1 MMPDLLQGVRVLDFG
16 RYIAGPFCSAL
27 LADLGAEVIR
37 VEKVGGGED
46 RYLMPVT
53 ELNDGGFYL
62 QVNRGKR
69 GMTLD
74 VSRREGQMV
83 LQRLVPTADV
93 VVANLPDASL
103 RRLGLDYES
112 LAGLRPDIILTS
124 VSAFGSGGSFSNKLG
139 FDAVGQAMSG
149 IMYLSGRPGEPTKA
163 YCPYVDFST
172 ALVATVG
179 TMAALLARFQTGQGQ
194 EVRASLLATALTVA
208 NGAIIEQAM
217 TQPDR
222 VASLNR
228 SQTQAPSDAYRT
240 RDGWVFVQC
249 IGQPLF
255 QRWAELM
262 GDSLWLEDPRFAS
275 DKTRGDHGDL
285 ISERMAAWCSTRT
298 SSQVLSE
305 LEQVKIPAGPVLS
318 PQQVLEDAHVKA
330 TGFLRGITVPGATA
344 EVPVADTPF
353 SLSGTVAEIRHRAP
367 KLGEHTDA
375 ILKELGYSTPAM
387 VALRE
392 RGVI

>member
-330 TGFLRGITVPGATA
+330 TGFLRGITVPGSTA

>member
-112 LAGLRPDIILTS
+112 LAVLRPDIILTS

-330 TGFLRGITVPGATA
+330 TGFLRGITVPGSTA